1 MTETPLPGLP
11 RGKWVDPPVLPLD
24 PAKLP
29 AELPRGGDIPDDLDP
44 LAEGVLMAH
53 QVEWIADDSLLKGC
67 AKGRRTGIT
76 FAEALDAALIAA
88 AQRSAGG
95 QNYFYIPDTKPKGRE
110 FIGYAA
116 HFAKTVAK
124 ELLTIEDGI
133 FFDQRADGTTNAIS
147 SYIIRFSSGFRI
159 EALSS
164 RPENIRGLQG
174 VVCIDEAAFHRDV
187 RAVIDA
193 VAALLIWGGKVRV
206 ISSHNGVS
214 NPFNELIKEA
224 EAGKNGFNFHTFSFG
239 DAVKNGLFKRVC
251 LIKGEAWTLEKE
263 VEWEKKIRSAYGTR
277 TAKMRQELDAIPAEA
292 EGAAMTRVLIE
303 SCMSRDLPAVVRWDR
318 PDEFKNLPDIER
330 EEQAEAFCEGVLRPL
345 LDALNPDL
353 EHCFGEDFARSGD
366 KTAIVVFEIGR
377 DLVRR
382 ARLVVELKNVPFDQ
396 QRDILFYIGD
406 ALPRMV
412 GGALDA
418 RGNGQYLAEKARQRW
433 GENIQEVML
442 SAKWYAANMPA
453 YIEAFGDKSL
463 LLPFDADVL
472 ADHQALAYVNGII
485 KVPDEHST
493 KGVDGYD
500 RHGDTAPAGALA
512 WFASCQEAIAYEYET
527 GRKTAASSSS
537 ANMGDRGGPPLD
549 EDRRGRTVDV
559 YLRGHL

>member
-1 MTETPLPGLP
+1 MADLPAME
-11 RGKWVDPPVLPLD
+11 WVDPPVMSRD
-24 PAKLP
+24 PETVP
-29 AELPRGGDIPDDLDP
+29 DELPRGADIPDDLDP

-53 QVEWIADDSLLKGC
+53 QASWLADDGILKVC
-67 AKGRRTGIT
+67 EKGRRTGIT
-76 FAEALDAALIAA
+76 FAEALDCTLIAA
-88 AQRSAGG
+88 ARRSAGG
-95 QNYFYIPDTKPKGRE
+95 QNVFYIGDTKPKGRE

-124 ELLTIEDGI
+124 EMLTIEDGI
-133 FFDQRADGTTNAIS
+133 FFDQRDDGSTKAIA
-147 SYIIRFSSGFRI
+147 SYIIRFQSGFRI

-174 VVCIDEAAFHRDV
+174 TVVIDEAAFHKSVHDV
-187 RAVIDA
+187 LDA
-193 VAALLIWGGKVRV
+193 VNALLIWGGKIRV

-224 EAGKNGFNFHTFSFG
+224 RAGKNGFNVHTYSFG
-239 DAVKNGLFKRVC
+239 DAVRNGLFKRVC
-251 LIKGEAWTLEKE
+251 LIKGDAWTEEKQAD
-263 VEWEKKIRSAYGTR
+263 WEAKIRKSYGSR

-292 EGAAMTRVLIE
+292 EGAALTRVLIE

-318 PDEFKNLPDIER
+318 PDEFKDLPDHER
-330 EEQAEAFCEGVLRPL
+330 EEQAEEFCEGILKPL
-345 LDALNPDL
+345 LKELDERR

-366 KTAIVVFEIGR
+366 KTAVVAFEIGQ

-382 ARLVVELKNVPFDQ
+382 ARLVVELKNIPFDQ

-406 ALPRMV
+406 HLPRMV

-433 GENIQEVML
+433 GECIQEVML
-442 SAKWYAANMPA
+442 SAKWYGLHMPA
-453 YIEAFGDKSL
+453 YIEAFSDKSL
-463 LLPFDADVL
+463 LLPMDADVL

-485 KVPDEHST
+485 KVPDDHST
-493 KGVDGYD
+493 RGVDGYD

-512 WFASCQEAIAYEYET
+512 WYASTIEAFDYGYQPGRQTQPST
-527 GRKTAASSSS
+527 GYS
-537 ANMGDRGGPPLD
+537 AGPADD
-549 EDRRGRTVDV
+549 EDRRRSVNIS
-559 YLRGHL
+559 LRGSL

>member
-1 MTETPLPGLP
+1 MVELPKGQ
-11 RGKWVDPPVLPLD
+11 WTDPPVLARNPEE
-24 PAKLP
+24 LP
-29 AELPRGGDIPDDLDP
+29 DDLPRGAEIPEDLDP
-44 LAEGVLMAH
+44 LAEGVLMDH
-53 QVEWIADDSLLKGC
+53 QIEWLADESILKGC

-76 FAEALDAALIAA
+76 FAEALDATLIAA

-95 QNYFYIPDTKPKGRE
+95 QNYFYIPDSKPKGRE

-116 HFAKTVAK
+116 HFSKTVAK
-124 ELLTIEDGI
+124 ELLSIEDGV
-133 FFDQRADGTTNAIS
+133 FFDLKADGTTQAIS
-147 SYIIRFSSGFRI
+147 SYIIRFASGFRI
-159 EALSS
+159 EGLSS

-187 RAVIDA
+187 RSVIDA
-193 VAALLIWGGKVRV
+193 VAALLIWGGKVRI

-224 EAGKNGFNFHTFSFG
+224 LAGKNGFNFHTFTFG
-239 DAVKNGLFKRVC
+239 DAVRNGLYKRVC
-251 LIKGEAWTLEKE
+251 LMKGEEWSQEKE
-263 VEWEKKIRSAYGTR
+263 DEWEAKIRSAYGTR

-318 PDEFKNLPDIER
+318 PDDFKNLDDYER
-330 EEQAEAFCEGVLRPL
+330 EEQASEFCEGTLKPL
-345 LDALNPDL
+345 LDALDPAR

-366 KTAIVVFEIGR
+366 KTAIVVFEIGA

-382 ARLVVELKNVPFDQ
+382 ARLVVELKNIPFDQ
-396 QRDILFYIGD
+396 QRDILFFIGD
-406 ALPRMV
+406 RLPRLT

-418 RGNGQYLAEKARQRW
+418 RGNGQYLAEKARQKW
-433 GENIQEVML
+433 GECIHEVML

-463 LLPFDADVL
+463 LFPYDADIL

-512 WFASCQEAIAYEYET
+512 WFASCQEALAYGYET
-527 GRKTAASSSS
+527 NRKTADSRMVGH
-537 ANMGDRGGPPLD
+537 NGGPPLD
-549 EDRRGRTVDV
+549 EDRRGRSTDV
-559 YLRGHL
+559 YLRGSL

>member
-1 MTETPLPGLP
+1 MVELPKGQ
-11 RGKWVDPPVLPLD
+11 WTDPPVLARNPEE
-24 PAKLP
+24 LP
-29 AELPRGGDIPDDLDP
+29 DDLPRGAEIPEDLDP

-53 QVEWIADDSLLKGC
+53 QASWIADESDLKIC
-67 AKGRRTGIT
+67 EKGRRTGVT
-76 FAEALDAALIAA
+76 FAEALDCTLIAA

-95 QNYFYIPDTKPKGRE
+95 QNVFYIGDTKPKGRE

-116 HFAKTVAK
+116 HFAKVVAK
-124 ELLTIEDGI
+124 EMLTIEDGI
-133 FFDQRADGTTNAIS
+133 FFDQKADGSTQAIS
-147 SYIIRFSSGFRI
+147 SFIIRFASGFRI

-174 VVCIDEAAFHRDV
+174 TVVIDEAAFHRDV
-187 RAVIDA
+187 RNVLDA
-193 VAALLIWGGKVRV
+193 VNALLIWGGRIRV

-214 NPFNELIKEA
+214 SPFNELIKEA
-224 EAGKNGFNFHTFSFG
+224 RAGKNPFSIHTYSFG
-239 DAVKNGLFKRVC
+239 DAVRNGLYKRVC
-251 LIKGEAWTLEKE
+251 LIKGEEWTQEKE
-263 VEWEKKIRSAYGTR
+263 DKWEAQIRASYGTR

-303 SCMSRDLPAVVRWDR
+303 SCMTRDLPAVVRWDR
-318 PDEFKNLPDIER
+318 PDDFKNLDDYER
-330 EEQAEAFCEGVLRPL
+330 EEQASEFCEGVLKPL
-345 LDALNPDL
+345 LDALDPGR

-366 KTAIVVFEIGR
+366 KTAIVVFEIGA

-382 ARLVVELKNVPFDQ
+382 ARLVVELKNIPFDQ
-396 QRDILFYIGD
+396 QRDILFFIGD
-406 ALPRMV
+406 HLPRLT

-433 GENIQEVML
+433 GECIHEVML
-442 SAKWYAANMPA
+442 SAKWYATNMPA

-463 LLPFDADVL
+463 LFPHDADIL

-485 KVPDEHST
+485 KVPDEHSS

-512 WFASCQEAIAYEYET
+512 WFASCQEALAYGYET
-527 GRKTAASSSS
+527 NRKIAGSGMAGH
-537 ANMGDRGGPPLD
+537 NGGPPLD
-549 EDRRGRTVDV
+549 EDRRGRSIDFT
-559 YLRGHL
+559 LRGSL

>member
-1 MTETPLPGLP
+1 MVELPKGQ
-11 RGKWVDPPVLPLD
+11 WTDPPVLARNPEE
-24 PAKLP
+24 LP
-29 AELPRGGDIPDDLDP
+29 DDLPRGAEIPEDLDP
-44 LAEGVLMAH
+44 LAEGVLMTH
-53 QVEWIADDSLLKGC
+53 QASWIADESDLKIC
-67 AKGRRTGIT
+67 EKGRRTGVT
-76 FAEALDAALIAA
+76 FAEALDCTLIAA

-95 QNYFYIPDTKPKGRE
+95 QNVFYIGDTKPKGRE

-116 HFAKTVAK
+116 HFAKVVAK
-124 ELLTIEDGI
+124 EMLTIEDGI
-133 FFDQRADGTTNAIS
+133 FFDQKADGSTQAIS
-147 SYIIRFSSGFRI
+147 SFIIRFASGFRI

-174 VVCIDEAAFHRDV
+174 TVVIDEAAFHRDV
-187 RAVIDA
+187 RNVLDA
-193 VAALLIWGGKVRV
+193 VNALLIWGGRIRV

-214 NPFNELIKEA
+214 SPFNELIKEA
-224 EAGKNGFNFHTFSFG
+224 RAGKNPFSIHTYSFG
-239 DAVKNGLFKRVC
+239 DAVKNGLYKRVC
-251 LIKGEAWTLEKE
+251 LIKGDEWTQEKE
-263 VEWEKKIRSAYGTR
+263 DKWEAQIRASYGTR

-303 SCMSRDLPAVVRWDR
+303 SCMSRDLPPVVRWDR
-318 PDEFKNLPDIER
+318 PDDFKNLDDYER
-330 EEQAEAFCEGVLRPL
+330 EEQASEFCEGILKPL
-345 LDALNPDL
+345 LDALDPAR

-366 KTAIVVFEIGR
+366 KTAIVVFEIGA

-382 ARLVVELKNVPFDQ
+382 ARLVVELKNIPFDQ
-396 QRDILFYIGD
+396 QRDILFFIGD
-406 ALPRMV
+406 GLPRLT

-433 GENIQEVML
+433 GECIHEVML
-442 SAKWYAANMPA
+442 SAKWYATNMPA

-463 LLPFDADVL
+463 LFPYDADIL

-512 WFASCQEAIAYEYET
+512 WFASCQEALAYGYQTNRKIA
-527 GRKTAASSSS
+527 GSGMAGHK
-537 ANMGDRGGPPLD
+537 GGPPLD
-549 EDRRGRTVDV
+549 EDRRGRSIDFT
-559 YLRGHL
+559 LRGSL

>member
-1 MTETPLPGLP
+1 MVELPKGQ
-11 RGKWVDPPVLPLD
+11 WTDPPVLARNPEE
-24 PAKLP
+24 LP
-29 AELPRGGDIPDDLDP
+29 DDLPRGAEIPEDLDP

-53 QVEWIADDSLLKGC
+53 QASWIADESDLKIC
-67 AKGRRTGIT
+67 EKGRRTGVT
-76 FAEALDAALIAA
+76 FAEALDCTLIAA

-95 QNYFYIPDTKPKGRE
+95 QNVFYIGDTKPKGRE

-116 HFAKTVAK
+116 HFAKVVAK
-124 ELLTIEDGI
+124 EMLTIEDGI
-133 FFDQRADGTTNAIS
+133 FFDQKADGSTQAIS
-147 SYIIRFSSGFRI
+147 SYIIRFASGFRI

-174 VVCIDEAAFHRDV
+174 TVVIDEAAFHRDV
-187 RAVIDA
+187 RDVLDA
-193 VAALLIWGGKVRV
+193 VNALLIWGGRIRV
-206 ISSHNGVS
+206 ISSHNGIS
-214 NPFNELIKEA
+214 SPFNELIKEA
-224 EAGKNGFNFHTFSFG
+224 RAGKNGFEVHTYSFG

-251 LIKGEAWTLEKE
+251 LIKGAEWSAEKE
-263 VEWEKKIRSAYGTR
+263 AAWEEKIRKSYGTR

-318 PDEFKNLPDIER
+318 PDDFKNLDDYER
-330 EEQAEAFCEGVLRPL
+330 EEQASEFCEGVLKPL
-345 LDALNPDL
+345 LDALDPAR

-366 KTAIVVFEIGR
+366 KTAIVVFEIGA

-382 ARLVVELKNVPFDQ
+382 ARLVVELKNIPFDQ
-396 QRDILFYIGD
+396 QRDILFFIGD
-406 ALPRMV
+406 GLPRLT

-433 GENIQEVML
+433 GECIHEVML
-442 SAKWYAANMPA
+442 SAKWYATNMPA

-463 LLPFDADVL
+463 LFPYDADIL

-493 KGVDGYD
+493 KGVDGFD

-512 WFASCQEAIAYEYET
+512 WFASCQEALAYGYET
-527 GRKTAASSSS
+527 NRKIAGSGMTGH
-537 ANMGDRGGPPLD
+537 NGGPPLE
-549 EDRRGRTVDV
+549 EDRRGRSIDI
-559 YLRGHL
+559 YLRGSL

>member
-1 MTETPLPGLP
+1 MVELPKGQ
-11 RGKWVDPPVLPLD
+11 WTDPPVLARD
-24 PAKLP
+24 PEELP
-29 AELPRGGDIPDDLDP
+29 DDLPRGAEIPEDLDP
-44 LAEGVLMAH
+44 LAEGVLMDH
-53 QVEWIADDSLLKGC
+53 QASWIADESDLKIC
-67 AKGRRTGIT
+67 EKGRRTGVT
-76 FAEALDAALIAA
+76 FAEALDCTLISA

-95 QNYFYIPDTKPKGRE
+95 QNVFYIGDTKPKGRE

-116 HFAKTVAK
+116 HFAKVVAK
-124 ELLTIEDGI
+124 EMLTIEDGI
-133 FFDQRADGTTNAIS
+133 FFDQKADGSTQAIS
-147 SYIIRFSSGFRI
+147 SYIIRFASGFRV

-174 VVCIDEAAFHRDV
+174 TVVIDEAAFHRDV
-187 RAVIDA
+187 RNVLDA
-193 VAALLIWGGKVRV
+193 VNALLIWGGRIRV
-206 ISSHNGVS
+206 ISSHNGIS

-224 EAGKNGFNFHTFSFG
+224 RAGKNPFSIHTYSFG
-239 DAVKNGLFKRVC
+239 DAVRNGLYKRVC
-251 LIKGEAWTLEKE
+251 LIKGEEWTQEKQDK
-263 VEWEKKIRSAYGTR
+263 WEAQIRASYGTR

-318 PDEFKNLPDIER
+318 PDDFKNLDDYER
-330 EEQAEAFCEGVLRPL
+330 EEQASEFCEGTLKPL
-345 LDALNPDL
+345 LDALDPAR

-366 KTAIVVFEIGR
+366 KTAVVVFEIGA

-382 ARLVVELKNVPFDQ
+382 ARLVVELKNIPFDQ
-396 QRDILFYIGD
+396 QRDILFFIGD
-406 ALPRMV
+406 RLPRLT

-433 GENIQEVML
+433 GECIHEVML

-463 LLPFDADVL
+463 LFPYDADIL

-512 WFASCQEAIAYEYET
+512 WFASCQEALAYGYET
-527 GRKTAASSSS
+527 NRKTADSRMVGH
-537 ANMGDRGGPPLD
+537 NGGPPLD
-549 EDRRGRTVDV
+549 EDRRGRSTDV
-559 YLRGHL
+559 YLRGSL

>member
-1 MTETPLPGLP
+1 MADLP
-11 RGKWVDPPVLPLD
+11 RGEWRDPPVMAVDPDELPD
-24 PAKLP
+24 
-29 AELPRGGDIPDDLDP
+29 ELPRGGDIPDDLDP

-53 QVEWIADDSLLKGC
+53 QAEWIADESTLKIC

-76 FAEALDAALIAA
+76 FAEALDCTLIAA
-88 AQRSAGG
+88 AKRSAGG
-95 QNYFYIPDTKPKGRE
+95 QNVFYIPDSKPKGRE
-110 FIGYAA
+110 FIGYCAR
-116 HFAKTVAK
+116 FAKTMADVK
-124 ELLTIEDGI
+124 EIVSIQDGI
-133 FFDQRADGTTNAIS
+133 FFDQREDGSTKAIS

-174 VVCIDEAAFHRDV
+174 TVVIDEAAFHRDV
-187 RAVIDA
+187 REVIDA
-193 VAALLIWGGKVRV
+193 VGALLIWGGKIRI
-206 ISSHNGVS
+206 ISSHNGIS

-224 EAGKNGFNFHTFSFG
+224 EAGKNGFKVHTFSFG
-239 DAVKNGLFKRVC
+239 DAVANGLYRRVC
-251 LIKGEAWTLEKE
+251 LIKGDEWSLEKE
-263 VEWEKKIRSAYGTR
+263 QAWEAEIRSAYGTR
-277 TAKMRQELDAIPAEA
+277 TAKMKQELDAIPAEA

-318 PDEFKNLPDIER
+318 PDEFKNLDDFER
-330 EEQAEAFCEGVLRPL
+330 EEQAEEFCEGILKPL

-366 KTAIVVFEIGR
+366 KTAVVVFEIGR

-382 ARLVVELKNVPFDQ
+382 ARLVVELKNIPFDQ

-527 GRKTAASSSS
+527 GRKTAQS
-537 ANMGDRGGPPLD
+537 NMGHNGGQPLD

-559 YLRGHL
+559 TLRGHL

>member
-1 MTETPLPGLP
+1 MVELPQGE
-11 RGKWVDPPVLPLD
+11 WVDPPVLPRD
-24 PAKLP
+24 PEKLP
-29 AELPRGGDIPDDLDP
+29 EELPRGGDIPEDLDP
-44 LAEGVLMAH
+44 LADGVLMAH
-53 QVEWIADDSLLKGC
+53 QSSWIADESDLKVC
-67 AKGRRTGIT
+67 KKGRRTGIT
-76 FAEALDAALIAA
+76 FAEALDCTLIAA

-95 QNYFYIPDTKPKGRE
+95 QNVFYIGDTKPKGRE

-124 ELLTIEDGI
+124 EMLTIEDGI
-133 FFDQRADGTTNAIS
+133 FFDQKADGTTQAIAS
-147 SYIIRFSSGFRI
+147 FVIRFASGFRI

-174 VVCIDEAAFHRDV
+174 TVVIDEAAFHRDV
-187 RAVIDA
+187 RDVLDA
-193 VAALLIWGGKVRV
+193 VNALLIWGGRIRV
-206 ISSHNGVS
+206 ISSHNGVNS
-214 NPFNELIKEA
+214 PFNELIKEA
-224 EAGKNGFNFHTFSFG
+224 EAGKNPFSVHTYTFG

-251 LIKGEAWTLEKE
+251 LIKGEEWTQEKE
-263 VEWEKKIRSAYGTR
+263 DKWEAQIRASYGTR
-277 TAKMRQELDAIPAEA
+277 TAKMKQELDAIPAEA
-292 EGAAMTRVLIE
+292 EGAALTRVLIE
-303 SCMSRDLPAVVRWDR
+303 RCMSADLPAVVRWDR
-318 PDEFKNLPDIER
+318 DDDFKNLDDFER
-330 EEQAEAFCEGVLRPL
+330 AEQAEEFCEGMLKPL
-345 LDALNPDL
+345 LDRLDRDR

-366 KTAIVVFEIGR
+366 KTAIVVFEIGA
-377 DLVRR
+377 DLIRR
-382 ARLVVELKNVPFDQ
+382 ARLIVELKNVPFDQ
-396 QRDILFYIGD
+396 QRDILFYVGD
-406 ALPRMV
+406 GLPRLV

-433 GENIQEVML
+433 GENIHEVML
-442 SAKWYAANMPA
+442 SAKWYSANMPG
-453 YIEAFGDKSL
+453 YIEAFTDKSVL
-463 LLPFDADVL
+463 FPNDADVL

-527 GRKTAASSSS
+527 RRKTAQS
-537 ANMGDRGGPPLD
+537 NMGHNGGPPLD

>member
-1 MTETPLPGLP
+1 MVELPQGQ
-11 RGKWVDPPVLPLD
+11 WTDPPVLARHPD
-24 PAKLP
+24 ELP
-29 AELPRGGDIPDDLDP
+29 TELPRGAQIPDDLDP
-44 LAEGVLMAH
+44 LAEGVLMDH
-53 QVEWIADDSLLKGC
+53 QVEWIADESILKGC

-76 FAEALDAALIAA
+76 FAEALDATLIAA

-95 QNYFYIPDTKPKGRE
+95 QNYFYIPDSKPKGRE
-110 FIGYAA
+110 FIGYAG

-124 ELLTIEDGI
+124 EMLAIEDGI
-133 FFDQRADGTTNAIS
+133 FFDQKADGSTQAIS
-147 SYIIRFSSGFRI
+147 SYIIRFASGFRI
-159 EALSS
+159 EGLSS

-187 RAVIDA
+187 RSVIDA
-193 VAALLIWGGKVRV
+193 VAALLIWGGKVRI

-224 EAGKNGFNFHTFSFG
+224 LAGKNGFNFHTFTFG
-239 DAVKNGLFKRVC
+239 DAVRNGLFKRVC
-251 LIKGEAWTLEKE
+251 LMKGEEWSQEKE
-263 VEWEKKIRSAYGTR
+263 DEWEAKIRSAYGTR

-292 EGAAMTRVLIE
+292 EGSAMTRVLIE

-318 PDEFKNLPDIER
+318 PDDFKNLDDYER
-330 EEQAEAFCEGVLRPL
+330 EEQASEFCEGVLKPL
-345 LDALNPDL
+345 LDALDPAR

-366 KTAIVVFEIGR
+366 KTAIVVFEIGA

-382 ARLVVELKNVPFDQ
+382 ARLVVELKNIPFDQ
-396 QRDILFYIGD
+396 QRDILFFIGD
-406 ALPRMV
+406 GLPRLT

-433 GENIQEVML
+433 GECIHEVML
-442 SAKWYAANMPA
+442 SAKWYATNMPA

-463 LLPFDADVL
+463 LFPYDADIL

-493 KGVDGYD
+493 KGADGYD

-512 WFASCQEAIAYEYET
+512 WFASCQEALAYAYETNRKIAGSGMT
-527 GRKTAASSSS
+527 GH
-537 ANMGDRGGPPLD
+537 NGGPPLD
-549 EDRRGRTVDV
+549 EDRRGRSIDFT
-559 YLRGHL
+559 LRGSL